1 MRRKFA
7 KSRKNNNDEKG
18 QSTVE
23 FALVLVLL
31 MSFIFFFFQ
40 LAMVF
45 SWGSFV
51 QYATFMSARAYL
63 SGSSDTGDQNRRAQ
77 EVLIKMLKKGGQPNV
92 DRLPIVAKAD
102 GGGDVVKGAT
112 FGPGPQYQANVRNFS
127 WMQGVTYTF
136 KSRLFMIPFGAKIS
150 PQLNTLKLRSE
161 SWLGAETSYNDC
173 VRKVQ
178 GIIDNGC

>member
-1 MRRKFA
+1 MRRINFKI
-7 KSRKNNNDEKG
+7 SRKDEKG

-63 SGSSDTGDQNRRAQ
+63 SAGNEVGDQKTRAQ
-77 EVLIKMLKKGGQPNV
+77 EVLVKMLKKGGQPNI
-92 DRLPIVAKAD
+92 DRLSIVAKAEGD
-102 GGGDVVKGAT
+102 GDVKGAT
-112 FGPGPQYQANVRNFS
+112 FGPGPQHEERVRAFS

-136 KSRLFMIPFGAKIS
+136 KSRLFMVPFGGKIS
-150 PQLNTLKLRSE
+150 PELNTLKLRSE
-161 SWLGAETSYNDC
+161 SWLGAEPAYRDC
-173 VRKVQ
+173 VRQ
-178 GIIDNGC
+178 MPGIIDNGC

>member
-1 MRRKFA
+1 MRRNLVI
-7 KSRKNNNDEKG
+7 RKNRNEEG

-63 SGSSDTGDQNRRAQ
+63 SASSDVGDQKSRAQ
-77 EVLIKMLKKGGQPNV
+77 EVIVKMLKKGGQPNV
-92 DRLPIVAKAD
+92 DRLSIVAKAD
-102 GGGDVVKGAT
+102 GGSDEVKGAT
-112 FGPGPQYQANVRNFS
+112 FGPGPQYQEKSRPVS

-136 KSRLFMIPFGAKIS
+136 KSRLFMIPFGGKIS
-150 PQLNTLKLRSE
+150 PELNTLKLRSE
-161 SWLGAETSYNDC
+161 SWLGAEPSYNDC
-173 VRKVQ
+173 VRKTP

>member
-1 MRRKFA
+1 MRRNFLNL
-7 KSRKNNNDEKG
+7 RNEQKG

-23 FALVLVLL
+23 FAMVLVLL

-40 LAMVF
+40 MAMVF

-63 SGSSDTGDQNRRAQ
+63 SGSADVADQRSRAQ
-77 EVLIKMLKKGGQPNV
+77 EVIVKMLKKGGQPNV
-92 DRLPIVAKAD
+92 DRLPFVAKAD
-102 GGGDVVKGAT
+102 GGDDVKGAT
-112 FGPGPQYQANVRNFS
+112 FGAGPQYEERVRNFS

-136 KSRLFMIPFGAKIS
+136 KSRLFMMPFGSKIS
-150 PQLNTLKLRSE
+150 PQLNVLKLRSE
-161 SWLGAETSYNDC
+161 SWLGVETSYNDC